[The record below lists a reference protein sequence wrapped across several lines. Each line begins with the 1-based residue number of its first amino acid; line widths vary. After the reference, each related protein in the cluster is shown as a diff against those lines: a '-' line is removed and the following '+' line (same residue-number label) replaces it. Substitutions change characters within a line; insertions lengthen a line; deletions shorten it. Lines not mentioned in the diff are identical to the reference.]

1 MESAYDLKDLGKRLK
16 EKGLVELEDGAEAIV
31 KELFAWLRESAIMSP
46 NIYDD
51 MAMIVYPKIEE
62 MILSQVDKIDG
73 KVAE

>member
-1 MESAYDLKDLGKRLK
+1 MEKSYDLKDLGKRLK

-46 NIYDD
+46 NVYDD